1 MTCSVVPPEAAN
13 NYLLFSDVHLGADL
27 VQHARPWTAAR
38 LHAAHRIDHDL
49 GTMLDYYREHADPVR
64 PWRLVIAGD
73 FIDLVGMSIS
83 LSAGT
88 SLSTPLDEDEVEHG
102 LGSAEDR
109 AAFKMR
115 AVAARHDRLF
125 RTLAR
130 FVTAGHSLVF
140 VRGNHDVEFYWASA
154 QRAFLEALV
163 ERVEAEGFDRA
174 DSAARAAFE
183 ARIEFRHWFYYVRG
197 LLYVEH
203 GHQYDAT
210 CAYHHVLAP
219 RSPRDPR
226 RINYSFSDI
235 LLRYVVHPTRELS
248 SEGHENN
255 SVFNYLQLAFSL
267 GVQGCGKLA
276 YRFFSALGRL
286 VGAWRDQLSE
296 HTAQIKAEHEHELQK
311 IGALFRV
318 SHENLRAMTQLWA
331 TPVTTHL
338 VSIFRTVFLDGLAL
352 GIVAG
357 SVMMV
362 LALCGVVPWSWLL
375 PMMLGVVGVVF
386 VYAKSRRVLEPHAA
400 LRSGASKLAALMPA
414 RYFVMGHTHRAVME
428 QLTPTATYVNLGN
441 WSADLLDESGPP
453 APCTHL
459 VIRHGEGGKTAA
471 ELCRWQDGH
480 AARVSARD
488 ESASD
493 APSAHDDTNPR
504 APAVSAPSAA
514 PPIVS

>member
-1 MTCSVVPPEAAN
+1 MIRSSVPPEAN

-27 VQHARPWTAAR
+27 VQHARPWTAKR

-49 GTMLDYYREHADPVR
+49 GTMLDHYREHADPLR

-83 LSAGT
+83 LSEGS
-88 SLSTPLDEDEVEHG
+88 SLSTPLDEDEVVHG

-115 AVAARHDRLF
+115 AVAMRHDRLF

-130 FVTAGHSLVF
+130 FVAAGHSLVF

-154 QRAFLEALV
+154 QRAFLEALL
-163 ERVEAEGFDRA
+163 ERVELPQ
-174 DSAARAAFE
+174 DSASDASAIKAAFE
-183 ARIEFRHWFYYVRG
+183 ARVEFRHWFYYVRG

-248 SEGHENN
+248 SDGHENN
-255 SVFNYLQLAFSL
+255 SLFHYLRLAFSL
-267 GVQGCGKLA
+267 GVQGCAMLA
-276 YRFFSALGRL
+276 YRFFSALGRM
-286 VGAWRDQLSE
+286 VSAWRDQLSE

-311 IGALFRV
+311 LASVFRLSTEHV
-318 SHENLRAMTQLWA
+318 RAMTQLWA

-338 VSIFRTVFLDGLAL
+338 LSIFRTVFLDGLAV
-352 GIVAG
+352 GIAAG
-357 SVMMV
+357 SVLGV
-362 LALCGVVPWSWLL
+362 LALCGVVPWSW
-375 PMMLGVVGVVF
+375 F
-386 VYAKSRRVLEPHAA
+386 VPLMFAVALAMFIYAKSRRVLEPHAA
-400 LRSGASKLAALMPA
+400 LRRGASKLAALMPA
-414 RYFVMGHTHRAVME
+414 RYFVMGHTHKAVME
-428 QLTPTATYVNLGN
+428 ALTPTSTYVNLGN
-441 WSADLLDESGPP
+441 WTGDLFDESGPP

-459 VIRHGEGGKTAA
+459 VIRHGEGGTTAA
-471 ELCRWQDGH
+471 ELCRWHDGH
-480 AARVSARD
+480 AARVSASD
-488 ESASD
+488 PSASD
-493 APSAHDDTNPR
+493 ASSGLADAAVR
-504 APAVSAPSAA
+504 APAASAPAAA